1 MTRPHVEFLQA
12 AELPFRSHLW
22 ATKPADCR
30 RPRSVR
36 IRPPAPR
43 RCWPGPAPYW
53 RWPDALALG
62 RDVELLVLEGAL
74 RIGDF
79 DLRAGHYL
87 FAAAGT
93 HIASASSE
101 TGALALCMTAGSPD
115 PADAG
120 NGRDPS
126 RLAAPLDVRRLPWRP
141 SPSFSGAPRGGGRHP
156 TERENAAP
164 RSGYF
169 GLHAADPS
177 CSRLAGPAAG
187 VPRDLGRTAALG
199 RRLPDGRHG
208 HGCPPAATFSGHP
221 RARTALRPRAP
232 APSGSAAAN
241 GRSTSSTSPPLG
253 PPLRWNSI
261 SRRRQSEADARNP
274 RPWAAGLKIEA
285 ATLAGYTRPFS
296 PLGTATAVPALPWRF
311 RRRPCF

>member
-22 ATKPADCR
+22 GDQASGLQAAALSADPATGAETLLAR
-30 RPRSVR
+30 
-36 IRPPAPR
+36 A
-43 RCWPGPAPYW
+43 APYW

-93 HIASASSE
+93 RIASASSE

-141 SPSFSGAPRGGGRHP
+141 SPSFSGRPAAEAGTQLSVKMLRQDADTSAYTLLTRHAPGWRDPRLESHETWEELLLLEGDYLMGATGMVAAGSYIFRPPTRPHGPQATRSGAVWFCRG
-156 TERENAAP
+156 EREIDFQYQSTPWAA
-164 RSGYF
+164 SQVEQY
-169 GLHAADPS
+169 LS
-177 CSRLAGPAAG
+177 
-187 VPRDLGRTAALG
+187 
-199 RRLPDGRHG
+199 
-208 HGCPPAATFSGHP
+208 
-221 RARTALRPRAP
+221 AP
-232 APSGSAAAN
+232 A
-241 GRSTSSTSPPLG
+241 
-253 PPLRWNSI
+253 I
-261 SRRRQSEADARNP
+261 EADARNP
-274 RPWAAGLKIEA
+274 RPWGRWSED
-285 ATLAGYTRPFS
+285 
-296 PLGTATAVPALPWRF
+296 
-311 RRRPCF
+311 